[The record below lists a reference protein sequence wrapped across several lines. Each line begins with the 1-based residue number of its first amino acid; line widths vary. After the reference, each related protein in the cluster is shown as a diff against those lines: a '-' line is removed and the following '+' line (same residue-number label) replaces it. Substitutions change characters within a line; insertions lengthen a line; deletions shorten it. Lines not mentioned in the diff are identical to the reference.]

1 MNLSKRLEAVAGLVS
16 RGNRLADIGTDH
28 GYIPIYLIEKGIIDE
43 AVAMDI
49 NKGPLKKAED
59 NVSAHGLQERIKLRL
74 SDGLE
79 KLNKNEVDTVLIA
92 GMGGALMSRILN
104 DGKAVLSTVS
114 ELILQPQS
122 EICEFRHFLHNSG
135 YKIVKEQ
142 MLIDDGKYY
151 VMFKAVK
158 GQERYASE
166 VEYIYGH
173 LLLKEKNP
181 VLCQYIKKELH
192 TYESILGHL
201 ASSDSLN
208 AHKRREVLAEK
219 IAYGKEALK
228 YYDVQ
233 GID

>member
-16 RGNRLADIGTDH
+16 RGHRLADIGTDH
-28 GYIPIYLIEKGIIDE
+28 GYIPIYLIEKGIIPK
-43 AVAMDI
+43 AVAMDV
-49 NKGPLKKAED
+49 NRGPLKKAEE
-59 NVSAHGLQERIKLRL
+59 NINAHGLKELIQLRL

-79 KLNKNEVDTVLIA
+79 QLNKNEADTVLIA

-104 DGKAVLSTVS
+104 DGREILDTVS
-114 ELILQPQS
+114 ELVLQPQS
-122 EICEFRHFLHNSG
+122 EICEFRHFLHENG
-135 YKIVKEQ
+135 YQITKEQ

-158 GQERYASE
+158 GQERYESE
-166 VEYIYGH
+166 IEYIYGR
-173 LLLKEKNP
+173 LLLKERNP

-192 TYESILGHL
+192 TYEAIYSHL
-201 ASSDSLN
+201 TYSDSPN
-208 AHKRREVLAEK
+208 AQKRRKVLAEK

-233 GID
+233 RID